1 MLCDND
7 SVQQPDTCIRNAR
20 GEWIPTNGTKDTPV
34 FRWPPR
40 LAQSLKW
47 VFSYPGFLWPWSTI
61 YLLVTIFIWFHFQPA
76 VPRCVDLKPG
86 WIALLFLRNLGLA
99 WAIYGGWHL
108 LLYVLKLQGTNRKY
122 DIRWPSRNDPKFL
135 FRNQTLDNIFWSCA
149 SGCTIW
155 TAYEVIY
162 FWALANKKVPYVD
175 WNSHPVY
182 FAVWLCLI
190 PYWRDFHFYWVHRLI
205 HWRPLYKA
213 AHYLHHKNTNPGPW
227 SGLSMHPIEHLLY
240 FSGALIHFVVPS
252 HPIHF
257 LFNSEHAGAFAPAA
271 GHHGFEKPLAEKA
284 FPSGSY
290 FHYLHHRIFTCNYGG
305 EEIPFDRWFGT
316 HRSSL
321 TSKS

>member
-20 GEWIPTNGTKDTPV
+20 GEWIPTNGTKDTPL

-40 LAQSLKW
+40 VAQSLKW

-61 YLLVTIFIWFHFQPA
+61 YLLITIFIWFHFQPA

-175 WNSHPVY
+175 WRLPSRLLRRLALPDPLLARLSFLLGPPPHPL
-182 FAVWLCLI
+182 ASPLQS
-190 PYWRDFHFYWVHRLI
+190 
-205 HWRPLYKA
+205 RPLSAPQKYQPRP
-213 AHYLHHKNTNPGPW
+213 LVRP
-227 SGLSMHPIEHLLY
+227 
-240 FSGALIHFVVPS
+240 V
-252 HPIHF
+252 
-257 LFNSEHAGAFAPAA
+257 HAP
-271 GHHGFEKPLAEKA
+271 H
-284 FPSGSY
+284 
-290 FHYLHHRIFTCNYGG
+290 
-305 EEIPFDRWFGT
+305 
-316 HRSSL
+316 
-321 TSKS
+321 